1 MTVLLVVAGCAAL
14 TAVTA
19 GAVYL
24 FFGHYWHRVLTR
36 KADDD

>member
-1 MTVLLVVAGCAAL
+1 MILAIALFVAMAGLSGAA
-14 TAVTA
+14 T
-19 GAVYL
+19 YL

>member
-24 FFGHYWHRVLTR
+24 CFGHYWHRVLTE
-36 KADDD
+36 KADEE